1 MHKSFDLVVI
11 GTGSAATTVATR
23 CRSAGW
29 SVAIMDSRPF
39 GGTCTLRGCD
49 PKKVLVGA
57 ADLLDWLRRMQGKGV
72 ASDHSHINWTELM
85 SFKRTFTEPVPKSRE
100 ESYIA
105 AGIEPF
111 HARAR
116 FVGPRALSVGGD
128 VLEGRYIVVAAGA
141 RPAPLNIPGEQLLT
155 YSDEFLELD
164 VLPRS
169 ITFVGGGYI
178 AFEFAHLAIRAGV
191 PAAILHRG
199 KRPLELFDPDL
210 VDRLL
215 EHSRSLGI
223 DVQLETPVE
232 SIEGEPGDLR
242 VRSGSRR
249 FEADMVVHAAG
260 RIPDIDDLD
269 LAAAGVEYDKRGV
282 KVNEY
287 LQSVSNPAVY
297 AAGDAAAGG
306 AAPLTP
312 IAGYQARIV
321 AANLLEGNRH
331 KPNYAGMASSVFT
344 IPALAKTGLQEA
356 DAKQQGLDFQVHH
369 ADMSGWYSSRR
380 VNEPC
385 AAFKVLVEEQ
395 SGRILGAHL
404 LGDQAA
410 EHINIFS
417 MAIRF
422 GLPVADLK
430 ETLFAYPTHASDTQ
444 YML

>member
-72 ASDHSHINWTELM
+72 ASDHPHINWTELM
-85 SFKRTFTEPVPKSRE
+85 SFKRTFTEPVPRSRE

-232 SIEGEPGDLR
+232 AIEGEPGDLR

-269 LAAAGVEYDKRGV
+269 LAAAGVERERRGV

-312 IAGYQARIV
+312 VAGYQARIV

-344 IPALAKTGLQEA
+344 IPPLAKTGLQEA
-356 DAKQQGLDFQVHH
+356 DARQQGLDFQVHH

-410 EHINIFS
+410 EHINVFS